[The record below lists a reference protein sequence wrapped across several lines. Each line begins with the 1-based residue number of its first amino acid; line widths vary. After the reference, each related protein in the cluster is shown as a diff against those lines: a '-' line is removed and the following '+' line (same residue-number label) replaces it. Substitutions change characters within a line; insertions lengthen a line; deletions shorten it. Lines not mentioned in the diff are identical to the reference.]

1 MPDTALSVPLK
12 VDLKA
17 FKKAFTAHAPLSTFQ
32 RINQTADAIKAAKWA
47 AYTPLTAMRPIH
59 SVTDNPLF
67 DSMIDEPPQVYLR
80 LDNHDSPARSTLS
93 GAMMAQVSGYL
104 RPTEFMS
111 TLHALKLLKFMD
123 EDPVIRLEPVRLQR
137 WCIRCKTFHPKG
149 MFAKDDRNPSGL
161 AFACRRCRNEGEHS
175 VFRRSTY
182 QPHLR
187 GLKIGVTSRPMVA
200 LPKPIS
206 RSLMV

>member
-1 MPDTALSVPLK
+1 MPDTAPFVPLK
-12 VDLKA
+12 IDLKA
-17 FKKAFTAHAPLSTFQ
+17 IKCAFVSRESLSTFQ

-59 SVTDNPLF
+59 SMSDNPLF
-67 DSMIDEPPQVYLR
+67 DSIIDEPPQVYLSP
-80 LDNHDSPARSTLS
+80 DHHDSPARSTLS

-104 RPTEFMS
+104 RPTEFTA

-123 EDPVIRLEPVRLQR
+123 EDPVIRLSPVRLQR

-149 MFAKDDRNPSGL
+149 MFARDDRNPSGL

-182 QPHLR
+182 QPHVR
-187 GLKIGVTSRPMVA
+187 GPKTVVMSRPVA
-200 LPKPIS
+200 ALSKPIS